1 MKNLGLKNFSLDAY
15 YYGDYDEMHVILTH
29 LTILEM
35 QATLCE
41 NLHVEILSQILLS
54 SAEIVA
60 IMAVRQLPPIA
71 KKKDNALCT
80 FQQGSYNIVPDTL
93 SYSIPTNT
101 YLSSPFYRVPDTL
114 PNLYPP
120 TYIYLSKAV

>member
-60 IMAVRQLPPIA
+60 IMAVRQLPPIV
-71 KKKDNALCT
+71 KKKIMHFVL
-80 FQQGSYNIVPDTL
+80 FS
-93 SYSIPTNT
+93 
-101 YLSSPFYRVPDTL
+101 RVPIILYLIPSPT
-114 PNLYPP
+114 LYPP
-120 TYIYLSKAV
+120 THT